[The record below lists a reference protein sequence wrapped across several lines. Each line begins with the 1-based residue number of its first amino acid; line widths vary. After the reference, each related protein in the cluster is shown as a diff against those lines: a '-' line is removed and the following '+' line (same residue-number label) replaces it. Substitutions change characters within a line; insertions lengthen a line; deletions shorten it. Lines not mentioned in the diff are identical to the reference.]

1 MSPDP
6 VREVGGVGEREGA
19 SRGSAYRAA
28 LQGWPR
34 DRVLLQWAMSTGNQS
49 VILTLLAERIGDV
62 TKARWAV
69 QRIETRSRRDQ
80 RSALQG

>member
-6 VREVGGVGEREGA
+6 VREVGGVGERDGA
-19 SRGSAYRAA
+19 SGGSAYRAA

-34 DRVLLQWAMSTGNQS
+34 DRVLLQWAMSTGNQP

-62 TKARWAV
+62 TKARSAV

-80 RSALQG
+80 RAALQG